1 MSCAYGILVERG
13 IEEDE
18 RERDE
23 VGSVEVAAKE
33 GGHKFR

>member
-18 RERDE
+18 RVRDDFGL
-23 VGSVEVAAKE
+23 VDVAAKE
-33 GGHKFR
+33 GGHKLR